1 MEFLRELSKQI
12 PKLFK
17 YLVPGLLFVVLCAF
31 SFPKDS
37 EPLLLKLI
45 ARHPGAFLVLGGI
58 GIYCIHRLLFWIIDE
73 LALKQYNHDFWG
85 FLTGRFV
92 KAGPESPDGA
102 STMLEHMNYRW
113 DIIHTCLI
121 MAELLFVFG
130 LLAADG
136 SLIDEYNEPV
146 IVCAVVLF
154 AIAAGLYV
162 YFGKMELEKLGLAN
176 PAAKPKKRAAKS
188 APRKKTSRK

>member
-1 MEFLRELSKQI
+1 MQFLRELSKQI

-17 YLVPGLLFVVLCAF
+17 YLVPGLLFVVLCVF

-45 ARHPGAFLVLGGI
+45 AHHPGAFLVLGGI

-73 LALKQYNHDFWG
+73 LALKQYNRDFWA
-85 FLTGRFV
+85 FLTSRFV
-92 KAGPESPDGA
+92 KTGADSSDGV

-113 DIIHTCLI
+113 EIIHTCLI

-130 LLAADG
+130 LFAADG
-136 SLIDEYNEPV
+136 SPIDEHKEPI

-154 AIAAGLYV
+154 SIAAGLYV
-162 YFGKMELEKLGLAN
+162 YFGKMELEKLGLAK
-176 PAAKPKKRAAKS
+176 PATKPKKQAAKS